1 MITKE
6 MFLNAELNKISRV
19 YYGKNRGCRCGCL
32 GYYTSTS
39 FCAFP
44 CRDSINDLF
53 VLRQLNRAKK
63 IVLKGCEVDFGTTY
77 VNVVTGKNTALC
89 FYFDDIKG

>member
-6 MFLNAELNKISRV
+6 MFLTSELNQVSKV

-39 FCAFP
+39 FSIS
-44 CRDSINDLF
+44 RSGDLINDSF
-53 VLRQLNRAKK
+53 VLRQLKRAKNL
-63 IVLKGCEVDFGTTY
+63 VLKGCEVEFGTIY

-89 FYFDDIKG
+89 FYFDDLKG